1 MLNDLTNF
9 INSQFNLTTMK
20 KVVLYFGMLVVSM
33 ALFTSTLMAQTSA
46 TVAATAAGS
55 KLIVPMTL
63 TQTSPLHFGSIN
75 LLLGA
80 GGTVELPSN
89 STTRVIS
96 SGLAASL
103 IAPLATN
110 AAYTVTGSNSATYA
124 LTLPATV
131 VVTEAVGSTATMTI
145 SALTARFN
153 GAAADAVVSA
163 LSATGTDNFTVGGT
177 LTVTAAQIGGIYAGT
192 FPVTVD
198 YN

>member
-1 MLNDLTNF
+1 
-9 INSQFNLTTMK
+9 MK
-20 KVVLYFGMLVVSM
+20 KIILLFAVVMM
-33 ALFTSTLMAQTSA
+33 AAFTTTAMAQTSA
-46 TVAATAAGS
+46 TVGATAAGS

-63 TQTSPLHFGSIN
+63 TQTSPLHFGTIN

-96 SGLAASL
+96 TGLAASS

-110 AAYTVTGSNSATYA
+110 AAYNVTGSNNATYA

-131 VVTEAVGSTATMTI
+131 VVTETVGATATMTI

-153 GAAADAVVSA
+153 GAATDAVTST
-163 LSATGTDNFTVGGT
+163 LSSTGTDNFTVGGT
-177 LTVTAAQIGGIYAGT
+177 LTVAAAQVGGIYAGT